1 MIKISLMP
9 LLSTWARVKRVLFTE
24 IAPGDIFGD
33 DRLKRKKS
41 SSDGFY
47 DISGD
52 HYSMMHG
59 RDS

>member
-1 MIKISLMP
+1 MKKIRLMQ
-9 LLSTWARVKRVLFTE
+9 LRSIWARVKRVLFTE

-33 DRLKRKKS
+33 DRPNRKKS
-41 SSDGFY
+41 SSDSFF

-59 RDS
+59 RD